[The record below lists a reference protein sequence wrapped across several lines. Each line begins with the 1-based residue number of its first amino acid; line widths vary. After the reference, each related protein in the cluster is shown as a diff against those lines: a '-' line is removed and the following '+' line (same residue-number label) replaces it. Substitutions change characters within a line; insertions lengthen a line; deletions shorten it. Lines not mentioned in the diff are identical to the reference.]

1 MDAMYPPKESPYEER
16 LRVLMGFLNAYKVLT
31 KKQRRELD
39 VDMLIV
45 RLVKNDELLW
55 EQIERNQDRVFS
67 EN

>member
-31 KKQRRELD
+31 KKQRKELD

-55 EQIERNQDRVFS
+55 DQIERNQDRIFS

>member
-1 MDAMYPPKESPYEER
+1 
-16 LRVLMGFLNAYKVLT
+16 MGFLNAYKVLT